1 MIGLTGTIRSV
12 ARPRKDAS
20 GEPMDQRKQIV
31 CTESWV
37 AMVDEWCKRQPGRA
51 PTFSDAVR
59 YLTLRGMRADDID
72 KQGKGDA

>member
-1 MIGLTGTIRSV
+1 MIGLTGAIRSV

-59 YLTLRGMRADDID
+59 VLVEKAIAAEKGTPRG
-72 KQGKGDA
+72 